1 MKFMIMT
8 PEKIVD
14 ELEISRLSA
23 VGLEGSF
30 VILPGHIDLL
40 SMLKQ
45 CIVTIQDE
53 ASAYRVYAA
62 DGGVLTK
69 EGDTVRISS
78 PFVVRGEEAVS
89 EDPEEGLAVVIE
101 KSLEKLEKE
110 SSHLRSGSIQL
121 ETDLVRRMV
130 ELRGEL

>member
-1 MKFMIMT
+1 MT

-23 VGLEGSF
+23 EGEEGSF

-40 SMLKQ
+40 SILKR
-45 CIVTIQDE
+45 CIVTIQDK
-53 ASAYRVYAA
+53 ASTFQVYAA

-78 PFVVRGEEAVS
+78 PFVVKGENVVS
-89 EDPEEGLAVVIE
+89 EDPEEGLAAVIE
-101 KSLEKLEKE
+101 RSLKKLEKE
-110 SSHLRSGSIQL
+110 SADVQTGSFRL
-121 ETDLVRRMV
+121 ESDLVRRMV